1 MTITRRKV
9 EVIVAVLI
17 LILLGIFLWWFLHR
31 TPATT
36 EVAKQT
42 TKTLPAQTD
51 VTTDTTA
58 APAAAVKQKLPPTAQ
73 TIGRSFVERFGS
85 FSSESEYKNIQ
96 DVMSM
101 ATPAL
106 QTKLAALAEEA
117 KKSTSTAY
125 YGISTTVVTVKS
137 TKTTDTQ
144 VNLTITT
151 LRSESIDSPANT
163 TQRSED
169 IKLTLL
175 KDGED
180 WLVDSYEWQ

>member
-1 MTITRRKV
+1 MTITRRQV
-9 EVIVAVLI
+9 EVIVAVLV
-17 LILLGIFLWWFLHR
+17 LVLLGFFLWWFLHR
-31 TPATT
+31 TPEAI
-36 EVAKQT
+36 EAQKQA
-42 TKTLPAQTD
+42 TKTLPTQSAT
-51 VTTDTTA
+51 TTDTAET
-58 APAAAVKQKLPPTAQ
+58 PSTAVKQKLPPTAQ

-85 FSSESEYKNIQ
+85 FSNESEYKNIQ

-117 KKSTSTAY
+117 KKTANSGY
-125 YGISTTVVTVKS
+125 YGISTTVISVKATS
-137 TKTTDTQ
+137 TTDTQ
-144 VNLTITT
+144 VKLTITT